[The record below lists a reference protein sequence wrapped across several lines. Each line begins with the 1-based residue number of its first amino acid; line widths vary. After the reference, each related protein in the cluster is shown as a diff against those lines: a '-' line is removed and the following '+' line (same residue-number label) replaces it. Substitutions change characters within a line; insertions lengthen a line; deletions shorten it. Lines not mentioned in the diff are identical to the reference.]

1 MMNFCRPFARPCLS
15 RMLLRSLVMGTLA
28 TVSLLSGLA
37 PDLSGRSGTL
47 VFSFA
52 AYAQEI
58 STEEATNYAQAGMEI
73 EQLRQKAHDDIKNI
87 IGREPPAIV
96 CDKPESL
103 NALTG
108 DARNIAG
115 DYCNRS
121 QEIVKNNHLSI
132 GRFNAIT
139 VNLQNDTNLKKRID
153 NELMRLQNRS
163 R

>member
-1 MMNFCRPFARPCLS
+1 
-15 RMLLRSLVMGTLA
+15 MLLRSLVMGALA

-87 IGREPPAIV
+87 IGRSLRDC

-121 QEIVKNNHLSI
+121 QEIVK
-132 GRFNAIT
+132 IT
-139 VNLQNDTNLKKRID
+139 IFPLVASTLLP
-153 NELMRLQNRS
+153 
-163 R
+163 